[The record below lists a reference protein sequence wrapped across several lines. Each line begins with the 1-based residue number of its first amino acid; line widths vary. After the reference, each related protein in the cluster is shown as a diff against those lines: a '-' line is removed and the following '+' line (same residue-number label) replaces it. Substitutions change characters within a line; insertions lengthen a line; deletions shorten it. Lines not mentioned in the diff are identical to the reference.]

1 MTFSKSL
8 ADHIVGQKGSDY
20 KVERRSFKTANSLR
34 LGEESRS
41 GAYAIL
47 SKRSGK
53 VLRVTLIRELAE
65 LLCDDS
71 RYLKEFWLV

>member
-1 MTFSKSL
+1 VTFSKSR

-20 KVERRSFKTANSLR
+20 KVERRTFKVSSL
-34 LGEESRS
+34 LGSVSRS
-41 GAYAIL
+41 GAYAL
-47 SKRSGK
+47 CSKRSGK